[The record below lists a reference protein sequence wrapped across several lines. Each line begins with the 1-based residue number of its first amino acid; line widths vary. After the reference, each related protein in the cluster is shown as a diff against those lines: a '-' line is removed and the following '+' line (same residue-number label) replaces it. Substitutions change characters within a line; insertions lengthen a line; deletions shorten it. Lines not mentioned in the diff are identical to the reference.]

1 MDRTRV
7 AAHPHGGRVIYPVP
21 KPKKVVRGK
30 RGAPTGRPRTR
41 LKRVNKRRGGHMFPK
56 NVDEARREFIRAQPC
71 AVTGARTGEWIRRES
86 WMPETLPVGWRA
98 TVVCAHVKSR
108 GSGGK
113 DQGNMIPLD
122 SRLHDWQGQIGW
134 PAFQRRNCW
143 QSRFEIAAEF
153 ERWYVERGG
162 VPEGA
167 V

>member
-1 MDRTRV
+1 M
-7 AAHPHGGRVIYPVP
+7 IYPVP

-30 RGAPTGRPRTR
+30 RGASTGRPRTR
-41 LKRVNKRRGGHMFPK
+41 LKRSRFKKNGPRTQKSGGHLFAG
-56 NVDEARREFIRAQPC
+56 NVDEARREFIRKQPC

-98 TVVCAHVKSR
+98 TVVCAHIKSR
-108 GSGGK
+108 GASGK

-134 PAFQRRNCW
+134 LAFQRRNCW

-153 ERWYVERGG
+153 ERRYVERGG
-162 VPEGA
+162 WVDRGGPND
-167 V
+167 